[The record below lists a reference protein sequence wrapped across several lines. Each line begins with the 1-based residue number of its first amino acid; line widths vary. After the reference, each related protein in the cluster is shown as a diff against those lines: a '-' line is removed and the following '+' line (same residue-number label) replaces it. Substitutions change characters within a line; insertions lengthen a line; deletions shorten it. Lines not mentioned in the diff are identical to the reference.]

1 MSATVQPVDR
11 ETWRRLASGFG
22 DYNYR
27 QLWEF
32 GVACAARVGAH
43 SEHVAIYD
51 DGNLAGLADVRVKAV
66 PVLGTGIAYVN
77 GGPLVRRGEICDA
90 ERLRAAL
97 SALCAEYVDRR
108 GLVLRIAPPLPGPGN
123 WSAARAAAFTTC
135 GFVPSE
141 GLLPHRTMLLDLTRP
156 LADIRK
162 RLRQKW
168 RNCLNAAE
176 RKGLQVRTGTDA
188 DTFAAFCNLYDELLA
203 RKEFAVDLD
212 ARFYAGV
219 QPRLVE
225 DERFE
230 VTLAEHE
237 GRPVAGHVASV
248 LGDTC
253 VYLLGAANEA
263 GLRHKASYLLQW
275 DVLTR
280 ARQRG
285 CRWYDLGGI
294 DPQGNPGVYAFKA
307 GLGGVDVTAAGPFE
321 CPPTRLT
328 AAVVG
333 AAERAYRGLR
343 NLRRRASRLA

>member
-1 MSATVQPVDR
+1 MSATLQAVDR
-11 ETWRRLASGFG
+11 DFWRRTARTFR

-32 GVACAARVGAH
+32 GVACAQRVGAS
-43 SEHVAIYD
+43 SEHVAVV
-51 DGNLAGLADVRVKAV
+51 DGSEVLALADVRVRLM
-66 PVLGTGIAYVN
+66 PLGRCGIAYIN
-77 GGPLVRRGEICDA
+77 GGPLVRREDGSDE
-90 ERLRAAL
+90 ERLRKAL
-97 SALCAEYVDRR
+97 EALRSEYVDRR
-108 GLVLRIAPPLPGPGN
+108 GLLLRVAQPPGPGDQ
-123 WSAARAAAFTTC
+123 SASQAALFSAC
-135 GFVPSE
+135 GYVLGAGLPSY
-141 GLLPHRTMLLDLTRP
+141 RTMLLKLSRP
-156 LADIRK
+156 LQDIREH
-162 RLRQKW
+162 LRQKW

-176 RKGLQVRTGTDA
+176 RNGLALRSGTDT
-188 DTFAAFCNLYDELLA
+188 DTFAAFCNLYDDLA
-203 RKEFAVDLD
+203 RKGFAVELD
-212 ARFYAGV
+212 ARFYAEV
-219 QPRLVE
+219 QPQLVE

-263 GLRHKASYLLQW
+263 GLRQKASYLLQW

-294 DPQGNPGVYAFKA
+294 DPVGNPGVYAFKA
-307 GLGGVDVTAAGPFE
+307 GLGGIEVTAPGPFE
-321 CPPTRLT
+321 CRPTRLT
-328 AAVVG
+328 AAVVS

-343 NLRRRASRLA
+343 ALHRRVSWRK